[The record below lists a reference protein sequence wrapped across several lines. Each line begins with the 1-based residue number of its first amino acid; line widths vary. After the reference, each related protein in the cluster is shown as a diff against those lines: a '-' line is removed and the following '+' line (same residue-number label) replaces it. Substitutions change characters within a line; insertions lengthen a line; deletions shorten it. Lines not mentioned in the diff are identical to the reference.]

1 MSRTAT
7 KVFVLEGRS
16 RGQDE
21 KCFEERSQGGAP
33 ERRGVE
39 QSRIEN
45 ECTYWSLLLSGP
57 VRRGLQVP

>member
-1 MSRTAT
+1 MSWTAT

-21 KCFEERSQGGAP
+21 KCFEERSQGG
-33 ERRGVE
+33 RLRGVVWS
-39 QSRIEN
+39 SRESRTN
-45 ECTYWSLLLSGP
+45 VPLESGP